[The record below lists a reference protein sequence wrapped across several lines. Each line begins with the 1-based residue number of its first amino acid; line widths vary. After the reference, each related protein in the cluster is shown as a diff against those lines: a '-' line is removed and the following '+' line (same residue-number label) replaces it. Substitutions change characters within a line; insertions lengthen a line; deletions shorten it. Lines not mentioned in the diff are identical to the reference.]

1 MNENMMHIGNRAYQ
15 LQLIEAFTSRTAL
28 RNILR
33 IYIEEKEPKKLNEY
47 LIINT
52 LSNIAKTNAARDVAW
67 GRYWD
72 LDVINNLSLIYMFE
86 ILEGEVVE

>member
-1 MNENMMHIGNRAYQ
+1 M
-15 LQLIEAFTSRTAL
+15 QLIEAFTSRTAL

-52 LSNIAKTNAARDVAW
+52 LSNIAKTNAARDAAW

-72 LDVINNLSLIYMFE
+72 LDVKNNCILIFY
-86 ILEGEVVE
+86 V